1 MIYPQVFDWVKS
13 GAFCLINHSD
23 KLVEVRYSSDVN
35 KAIAS
40 ILSDIKLGIFNVPQ
54 LAKDYL
60 DGKVEIRFLE
70 EVSGQF
76 NLRVCEYKWMEE
88 YREQGYQPYSDRK
101 GLNLRVVTKVES
113 YGTKFFVVV
122 KLKYSRQEITVG
134 VFEKKEH
141 ADRFIEKNYKKISK
155 LVYDEGM
162 YTNAYRECE
171 DKDDGSNPIRFI
183 YEKFSI

>member
-1 MIYPQVFDWVKS
+1 MIYPNVNDWLKS
-13 GAFCLINHSD
+13 GVFCLINHSD

-40 ILSDIKLGIFNVPQ
+40 ILSEIKLGIFNVPQ
-54 LAKDYL
+54 LSKDYV

-70 EVSGQF
+70 GINGQF

-88 YREQGYQPYSDRK
+88 YKEQGYKPYSDRK

-134 VFEKKEH
+134 VFEKKEY
-141 ADRFIEKNYKKISK
+141 ADRFIEQNYKKISK
-155 LVYDEGM
+155 LVYDDGM
-162 YTNAYRECE
+162 YTKAYRECE
-171 DKDDGSNPIRFI
+171 TTLIHPNPIRYICERFKI
-183 YEKFSI
+183 